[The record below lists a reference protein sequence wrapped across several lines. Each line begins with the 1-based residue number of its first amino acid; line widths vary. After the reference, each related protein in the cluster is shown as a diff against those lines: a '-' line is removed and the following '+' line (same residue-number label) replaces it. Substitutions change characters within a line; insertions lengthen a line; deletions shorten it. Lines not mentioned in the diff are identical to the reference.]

1 MNLKSKIITFFNR
14 LILPSAEKLME
25 DYSRDKLKIQ
35 KSIVNGLTSKNDDLK
50 DIVINTTK
58 YIDAAHIYIN
68 QYDNLIKELKT
79 EAYDF
84 SSNKEDGVRKNL
96 MLTFYSVKDKHD
108 ITWFLVVDM
117 TNSPY
122 ISLRDYWELE

>member
-1 MNLKSKIITFFNR
+1 
-14 LILPSAEKLME
+14 ME